1 MSILTEEMEQQL
13 ADLREHFDKEELTE
27 DELSTLMLQ
36 AIETETEK
44 PMAEINDAWLT
55 ACGKLMAYVDHD
67 KLVRLPERSKQIRS
81 ELIAAIHKE
90 QKAQKMRIVYHVA
103 LAAAC
108 FLLVLVGVS
117 FSMQWFRVTQSSDEQ
132 VYNLSGQQMEIHTGN
147 QATADG
153 GETWRECETTSFQ
166 ELCDFLNYI
175 PQVPTW
181 VPQGWVLNGYYATT
195 DGESQ
200 SITAVYEKAEEKNC
214 LIYDYKQAEN
224 ISTISVDFYQD
235 GVGETLKLDNGLDIY
250 MTTNTDE
257 LVAVWMTPHIC
268 ASVAGPVT
276 VEELKTFILGI
287 Q

>member
-1 MSILTEEMEQQL
+1 MSTLTEQMKQQL
-13 ADLREHFDKEELTE
+13 AGLRRRFDKGELTG

-36 AIETETEK
+36 AIEAEAQKPTE
-44 PMAEINDAWLT
+44 EINDAWLT
-55 ACGKLMAYVDHD
+55 ACGELMAYVGHD
-67 KLVRLPERSKQIRS
+67 KLAQLPDHAEQIRS
-81 ELIAAIHKE
+81 ELVAAIHKE
-90 QKAQKMRIVYHVA
+90 QKAQQIRVVYRVA

-108 FLLVLVGVS
+108 FLFILVGVS
-117 FSMQWFRVTQSSDEQ
+117 FSKQWFRVTQSSDEQ
-132 VYNLSGQQMEIHTGN
+132 VYNLSGQQMEIRTGN

-153 GETWRECETTSFQ
+153 DETWRECETTSFQ
-166 ELCDFLNYI
+166 ELCDFLGYI

-181 VPQGWVLNGYYATT
+181 VPEGWVLNGYYASA

-235 GVGETLKLDNGLDIY
+235 GVGENVKLENGLDIY
-250 MTTNTDE
+250 LTTNTGDP
-257 LVAVWMTPHIC
+257 VAVWTTASTYAC
-268 ASVAGPVT
+268 ATGPIT
-276 VEELKTFILGI
+276 VDDLKTFILSI